1 VDQELL
7 DHCLEVATGYFL
19 FIYERTNDLAPNDFV
34 SVPTEELTAERVE
47 ERHDTVSIPSKNNT
61 IQVLNLK
68 FG

>member
-19 FIYERTNDLAPNDFV
+19 FIYERTNDWAPNDFAP
-34 SVPTEELTAERVE
+34 VPTEELTAKRVE
-47 ERHDTVSIPSKNNT
+47 ERHDPVSIPSKNNAV
-61 IQVLNLK
+61 QVLNLK